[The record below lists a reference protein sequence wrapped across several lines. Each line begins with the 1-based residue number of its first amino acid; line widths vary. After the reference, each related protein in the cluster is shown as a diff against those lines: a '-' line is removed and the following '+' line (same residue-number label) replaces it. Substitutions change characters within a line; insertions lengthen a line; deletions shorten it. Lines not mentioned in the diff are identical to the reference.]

1 MEIVNLKP
9 YLPKDFDLNSI
20 VYSDVQL
27 DAPNKK
33 SIFIY
38 DKVPGKKIYIQSPE
52 LQNMIGLNKKSKYY
66 ELNLPL
72 YGKKSSHVSS
82 FINFIKE
89 LDNKVISD
97 AKVNKNT
104 WFDQSNKNVKYRSL
118 VKNIHQDYIDT
129 VEFKEGMFENGIIKL
144 KITDGIHITANGNKI
159 QPEEIKLDYGIRTI
173 FQLYAIWISNDLFGI
188 YLKPIR
194 IDQKYKIIEQIDFIA
209 SESESSVHRDTV
221 YNTDT
226 AGENLSEGELD
237 SDSNTSISNISTSHY
252 MNNKNIIGINDEEEI
267 QNNISNIFD
276 LQKMDPNFS
285 GELFSERQRSKSNSI
300 KSLSESSDLIGSDF

>member
-27 DAPNKK
+27 DTPNKK

-52 LQNMIGLNKKSKYY
+52 LQNIIELNKKSKYY
-66 ELNLPL
+66 ELNLPF

-89 LDNKVISD
+89 LDNKIISD
-97 AKVNKNT
+97 AKVNKNS
-104 WFDQSNKNVKYRSL
+104 WFDQSNKNIKYRSL

-144 KITDGIHITANGNKI
+144 KITDGVQITANGNKI

-188 YLKPIR
+188 YLKPVR
-194 IDQKYKIIEQIDFIA
+194 IDQKYKIVEQIDFIA
-209 SESESSVHRDTV
+209 SESESSVQRDTV

-226 AGENLSEGELD
+226 AGENLSDSNLD
-237 SDSNTSISNISTSHY
+237 SDTSNSNISTSHY

-276 LQKMDPNFS
+276 LHKIDSYCS
-285 GELFSERQRSKSNSI
+285 GELFSERQRSNSI

>member
-27 DAPNKK
+27 DSPTKK

-38 DKVPGKKIYIQSPE
+38 DQVPGKKIYIQSPE
-52 LQNMIGLNKKSKYY
+52 LQNMIELNKKSKYY

-97 AKVNKNT
+97 AKVNKNS

-144 KITDGIHITANGNKI
+144 KITDGVQITANENKI
-159 QPEEIKLDYGIRTI
+159 QPEEIKLNYGIRTI

-194 IDQKYKIIEQIDFIA
+194 IDQKYKIFEQIDFIA

-226 AGENLSEGELD
+226 AAENLS
-237 SDSNTSISNISTSHY
+237 DSNLDTDTSNSNISTSNY
-252 MNNKNIIGINDEEEI
+252 MNNKNIIDINDEEEI
-267 QNNISNIFD
+267 QNNISNIF
-276 LQKMDPNFS
+276 
-285 GELFSERQRSKSNSI
+285 SERQRSNSI
-300 KSLSESSDLIGSDF
+300 KNLSESSDLIGSDF

>member
-27 DAPNKK
+27 DSPNKK

-89 LDNKVISD
+89 LDNKIITD

-104 WFDQSNKNVKYRSL
+104 WFDPSNKNVKYRSL

-129 VEFKEGMFENGIIKL
+129 VEFKEGMFEKGIIKL
-144 KITDGIHITANGNKI
+144 KITDGVQITANGNKI

-194 IDQKYKIIEQIDFIA
+194 IDQKYKIVEQIDFIA

-226 AGENLSEGELD
+226 AGENLSDSELD
-237 SDSNTSISNISTSHY
+237 SDSESNSNISTSHY

-276 LQKMDPNFS
+276 LHKIDPYCS
-285 GELFSERQRSKSNSI
+285 GELFSERQRSKPNSI